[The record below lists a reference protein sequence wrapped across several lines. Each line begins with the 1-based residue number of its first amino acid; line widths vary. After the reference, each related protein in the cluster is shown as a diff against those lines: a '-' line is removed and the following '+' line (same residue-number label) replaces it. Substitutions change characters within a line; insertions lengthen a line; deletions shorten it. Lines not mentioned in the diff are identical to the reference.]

1 MSWTPD
7 PPPGSPPPGWQPS
20 APPPG
25 YGYGGYQQAPEHPQG
40 TTVILL
46 GVLGL
51 VLCQIL
57 GPFAWSMGN
66 KALKEID
73 ASGIPYSNR
82 STIQAGRICG
92 MIATG
97 LLVVSLLFF
106 VAMMVAVVFLGTSAD
121 SEFNEVGDSI
131 VGLLAPF
138 GR

>member
-20 APPPG
+20 SPPPG
-25 YGYGGYQQAPEHPQG
+25 YGYGGYQQSPEHPQG
-40 TTVILL
+40 TTIILL

-51 VLCQIL
+51 VLCQVL
-57 GPFAWSMGN
+57 GPFAWSMGT
-66 KALKEID
+66 KALREID

-82 STIQAGRICG
+82 GTIQAGRICG

-106 VAMMVAVVFLGTSAD
+106 VVMMVAVVFLGTSAD